1 MIKNI
6 AVITGANY
14 GDEGKG
20 LGTYQ
25 FCKSF
30 IKKGLNPLVICH
42 NGGAQRGHTVI
53 HEGTR
58 HVFRHVGSGSFLDC
72 PTYLSEDFI
81 LNPIIFREEYEELLE
96 KGVELDNKVFVSEKC
111 LVTTPYEMFL
121 NDMKERKR
129 NKSKHGSCGIGIFE
143 TIQRNKEVNFAIGD
157 LYISATIHK
166 IKSEI
171 NKYFNKCVE
180 EENLFKYKKDYMN
193 DPMLT
198 DIINTYFEDLKFM
211 YSKIQIINSEDEKDF
226 LERYDSLV
234 FEGAQGLLLDQNNK
248 EGFPHLTPSNTG
260 ADNPIKILSNL
271 DLSNLD
277 WIEVC
282 YITRTYLTR
291 HGAGHLENECSKEE
305 VNSIMYDKTNVPN
318 EYQDT
323 LRYGYLDIN
332 KLIKRVNNDF
342 KKYESLNCNDKV
354 FKTYLMTHMNEFDID
369 PFEILEK
376 DSDIE
381 EIHMSFDENLQV
393 L

>member
-42 NGGAQRGHTVI
+42 NGGVQRGHTVI

-58 HVFRHVGSGSFLDC
+58 HVFRHAGSGTFLDC

-129 NKSKHGSCGIGIFE
+129 NKSKHGSCGLGIFE

-157 LYISATIHK
+157 LYISATTHK

-291 HGAGHLENECSKEE
+291 HGAGHLENECSKDE

>member
-25 FCKSF
+25 FCESF

-53 HEGTR
+53 HERTR

-81 LNPIIFREEYEELLE
+81 LNPIIFREEYEQLLE
-96 KGVELDNKVFVSEKC
+96 MGIELDNKVFVSEKC

-129 NKSKHGSCGIGIFE
+129 NKLKHGSCGLGIFE

-157 LYISATIHK
+157 LYISTTKFGIMSK
-166 IKSEI
+166 INE
-171 NKYFNKCVE
+171 YFNKRVE
-180 EENLFKYKKDYMN
+180 EENLFEYKKDYMN
-193 DPMLT
+193 NTMLLK
-198 DIINTYFEDLKFM
+198 IISAYFEDLEFM
-211 YSKIQIINSEDEKDF
+211 YSKIQIINSDDEKDF

-271 DLSNLD
+271 DLTNLD

-291 HGAGHLENECSKEE
+291 HGAGHLENECSKDE

-323 LRYGYLDIN
+323 LRYGLLDIEN
-332 KLIKRVNNDF
+332 LIKRVNKDF

-354 FKTYLMTHMNEFDID
+354 FKTYLMTHMNEYGIN
-369 PFEILEK
+369 PFKILEK

-393 L
+393 I

>member
-1 MIKNI
+1 MIKKV

-25 FCKSF
+25 FCQSF
-30 IKKGLNPLVICH
+30 INRGLNPLVICH
-42 NGGAQRGHTVI
+42 NGGAQRGHTVV
-53 HEGTR
+53 HEGIR

-81 LNPIIFREEYEELLE
+81 LNPIIFREEYEELLK

-129 NKSKHGSCGIGIFE
+129 NKSKHGSCGLGIYE
-143 TIQRNKEVNFAIGD
+143 TIRRNKEVKFAIGD
-157 LYISATIHK
+157 LYISTTKFGIMSK
-166 IKSEI
+166 INE
-171 NKYFNKCVE
+171 YFNKCVE
-180 EENLFKYKKDYMN
+180 EENLFEYKKDYMN
-193 DPMLT
+193 NTLLLK
-198 DIINTYFEDLKFM
+198 IIGAYFEDLEFM
-211 YSKIQIINSEDEKDF
+211 YSKIQIINLEDEKRF
-226 LERYDSLV
+226 LDRYNSLV

-260 ADNPIKILSNL
+260 ADNPVKILSNL
-271 DLSNLD
+271 NLSNLD
-277 WIEVC
+277 WIEIC

-291 HGAGHLENECSKEE
+291 HGAGHLENECLKEE
-305 VNSIMYDKTNVPN
+305 INSIMYDKTNVPN

-323 LRYGYLDIN
+323 LRYGLLDID
-332 KLIKRVNNDF
+332 KLIKRVNKDF

-354 FKTYLMTHMNEFDID
+354 FKTYLMTHMNEYDIN

-376 DSDIE
+376 DPDIE

>member
-58 HVFRHVGSGSFLDC
+58 HVFRHVGSGFFLDC

-129 NKSKHGSCGIGIFE
+129 NKSKHGSCGLGIFE

-157 LYISATIHK
+157 LYISATTHK

>member
-1 MIKNI
+1 MIKKV
-6 AVITGANY
+6 AVITGASY

-25 FCKSF
+25 FCQSF
-30 IKKGLNPLVICH
+30 IDKGLNPLVICH

-81 LNPIIFREEYEELLE
+81 LNPIIFREEYEELLK

-129 NKSKHGSCGIGIFE
+129 NKSKHGSCGLGIYE
-143 TIQRNKEVNFAIGD
+143 TIRRNKEVKFAIGD
-157 LYISATIHK
+157 LYISTTKFGIMSK
-166 IKSEI
+166 INE
-171 NKYFNKCVE
+171 YFNKCVE
-180 EENLFKYKKDYMN
+180 EENLFEYKKDYMN
-193 DPMLT
+193 NTLLLK
-198 DIINTYFEDLKFM
+198 IIGAYFEDLEFM
-211 YSKIQIINSEDEKDF
+211 YSKIQIINSEDEKRF
-226 LERYDSLV
+226 LDRYNSLV

-260 ADNPIKILSNL
+260 ADNPVKILSNL
-271 DLSNLD
+271 NLSNLD
-277 WIEVC
+277 WIEIC

-291 HGAGHLENECSKEE
+291 HGAGHLENECLKEE
-305 VNSIMYDKTNVPN
+305 INSIMYDKTNVPN

-323 LRYGYLDIN
+323 LRYGLLDID
-332 KLIKRVNNDF
+332 KLIKRVNKDF

-354 FKTYLMTHMNEFDID
+354 FKTYLMTHMNEYDIN

-376 DSDIE
+376 DPDIE
-381 EIHMSFDENLQV
+381 EIHISFDENLQV

>member
-53 HEGTR
+53 HKGTR
-58 HVFRHVGSGSFLDC
+58 HVFRHAGSGSFLDC

-129 NKSKHGSCGIGIFE
+129 NKSKHGSCGLGIFE

-157 LYISATIHK
+157 LYISATTHK

-291 HGAGHLENECSKEE
+291 HGAGHLENECSKDE

>member
-1 MIKNI
+1 MIKNV

-20 LGTYQ
+20 LGTYK
-25 FCKSF
+25 FCQSF
-30 IKKGLNPLVICH
+30 INRGLYPLVICH

-53 HEGTR
+53 HKGTR
-58 HVFRHVGSGSFLDC
+58 HVFRHVGSGSFLNC
-72 PTYLSEDFI
+72 HTYLSEDFI

-129 NKSKHGSCGIGIFE
+129 NKSKHGSCGLGIFE

-157 LYISATIHK
+157 LYISATTHK

-291 HGAGHLENECSKEE
+291 HGAGHLENECSKDE

-381 EIHMSFDENLQV
+381 EIHMSFDEILQV

>member
-129 NKSKHGSCGIGIFE
+129 NKSKHGSCGLGIFE

-157 LYISATIHK
+157 LYISATTHK

>member
-1 MIKNI
+1 M
-6 AVITGANY
+6 
-14 GDEGKG
+14 
-20 LGTYQ
+20 
-25 FCKSF
+25 
-30 IKKGLNPLVICH
+30 
-42 NGGAQRGHTVI
+42 
-53 HEGTR
+53 
-58 HVFRHVGSGSFLDC
+58 DC

-121 NDMKERKR
+121 NDLKERKR
-129 NKSKHGSCGIGIFE
+129 NKSKHGSCGLGIFE

-157 LYISATIHK
+157 LYISATTHK

-291 HGAGHLENECSKEE
+291 HGAGHLENECSKDE

>member
-1 MIKNI
+1 MIKNV

-20 LGTYQ
+20 LGTYK
-25 FCKSF
+25 FCQSF
-30 IKKGLNPLVICH
+30 IDRGLYPLVICH

-58 HVFRHVGSGSFLDC
+58 HVFRHAGSGTFLDC

-129 NKSKHGSCGIGIFE
+129 NKSKHGSCGLGIFE

-157 LYISATIHK
+157 LYISATTHK

-291 HGAGHLENECSKEE
+291 HGAGHLENECSKDE

>member
-58 HVFRHVGSGSFLDC
+58 HVFRHAGSGTFLDC

-129 NKSKHGSCGIGIFE
+129 NKSKHGSCGLGIFE

-157 LYISATIHK
+157 LYISATTHK

-271 DLSNLD
+271 DLPNLD

-291 HGAGHLENECSKEE
+291 HGAGHLENECSKDE